1 MAVDAA
7 SRPGSGLDTPPTFG
21 QRTLTGPPR
30 TAPPMSDAFRRT
42 LPLPALI
49 YGATG
54 VLPFLAGLAI
64 AVAGRTPEQQQFGLN
79 LFVVYSAVILSFLG
93 GIRWGVRLPAPDWRH
108 LGLSVMPSLIAAGC
122 LLLDRQH
129 ALPMLALAFA
139 VVGLFDVT
147 RGTHAL
153 WPAWFKRLRLHLTL
167 AVVSLHLAL
176 IVALG

>member
-1 MAVDAA
+1 
-7 SRPGSGLDTPPTFG
+7 
-21 QRTLTGPPR
+21 
-30 TAPPMSDAFRRT
+30 MSDAFRRT
-42 LPLPALI
+42 LPLPALV

-54 VLPFLAGLAI
+54 VLPFVMGLWLAI
-64 AVAGRTPEQQQFGLN
+64 AGRTPEQQRFGLD
-79 LFVVYSAVILSFLG
+79 LFVIYGGVILSFLG

-108 LGLSVMPSLIAAGC
+108 LGMSVMPSLIAVGC
-122 LLLDRQH
+122 LLLDREH

>member
-1 MAVDAA
+1 
-7 SRPGSGLDTPPTFG
+7 
-21 QRTLTGPPR
+21 
-30 TAPPMSDAFRRT
+30 MSDPFRRT
-42 LPLPALI
+42 LPLPALV

-54 VLPFLAGLAI
+54 VLPFAAGLLI
-64 AVAGRTPEQQQFGLN
+64 LLFGRNPEQRQFGVE

-93 GIRWGVRLPAPDWRH
+93 GIRWGVRLPAPDWRD

-122 LLLDRQH
+122 LLLEPAR
-129 ALPMLALAFA
+129 ALPLLALAFA
-139 VVGLFDVT
+139 TVGLFDVL

-176 IVALG
+176 IVALP

>member
-1 MAVDAA
+1 
-7 SRPGSGLDTPPTFG
+7 
-21 QRTLTGPPR
+21 
-30 TAPPMSDAFRRT
+30 MSDPFRRT
-42 LPLPALI
+42 LPPPALA

-54 VLPFLAGLAI
+54 ILPFAAGLAL
-64 AVAGRTPEQQQFGLN
+64 VATGRTPEMRQFGLD
-79 LFVVYSAVILSFLG
+79 LFVVYGGVILSFLG

-122 LLLDRQH
+122 LLLDRIQ
-129 ALPMLALAFA
+129 ALPLLALSFA
-139 VVGLFDVT
+139 LVGLFDVT

-176 IVALG
+176 IVALW

>member
-1 MAVDAA
+1 
-7 SRPGSGLDTPPTFG
+7 
-21 QRTLTGPPR
+21 
-30 TAPPMSDAFRRT
+30 MSDPFRRT
-42 LPLPALI
+42 LPLPALA
-49 YGATG
+49 YGVTG
-54 VLPFLAGLAI
+54 VLPFLAGLSI
-64 AVAGRTPEQQQFGLN
+64 AVAGHTPEQRQFGLD
-79 LFVVYSAVILSFLG
+79 LFVIYGGVILSFLG
-93 GIRWGVRLPAPDWRH
+93 GIRWGVHLPAPDWRS

-122 LLLDRQH
+122 LLLDRHH

>member
-1 MAVDAA
+1 
-7 SRPGSGLDTPPTFG
+7 
-21 QRTLTGPPR
+21 
-30 TAPPMSDAFRRT
+30 MSDPFRRT
-42 LPLPALI
+42 LPLPALA
-49 YGATG
+49 YGVTG
-54 VLPFLAGLAI
+54 VLPFLAGLSI
-64 AVAGRTPEQQQFGLN
+64 AVAGHTPEQRQFGLD
-79 LFVVYSAVILSFLG
+79 LFVIYGGVILSFLG
-93 GIRWGVRLPAPDWRH
+93 GIRWGVHLPAPDWRS

-122 LLLDRQH
+122 VLLDRHH